1 MSQNEKKPMRSFSG
15 LPFYLVLILILIVTS
30 IFFFDGPASKSKS
43 LSDALDM
50 IENKAITKEDVVLNG
65 NELSFKYVDTATGK
79 KSEISKKIPYESV
92 DHVMTILMDAQ
103 NNGAIEKF
111 EYKQPTDVSAIMSG
125 IMIVLMLA
133 AMVFFVWVNFSRNQG
148 DGRSAMNFGRSKAKL
163 HDPSKNKVTFGDVAG
178 ADEEKEELTEVVD
191 FLKHPKKYSA
201 LGAKIP
207 KGILLHGAPGTG
219 KTLLAKA
226 VAGEAGVPFFS
237 ISGSDFV
244 EMFVGV
250 GASRVRDLFDNAKK
264 NAPCI
269 VFIDEIDAVGRH
281 RGAGMGGG
289 HDEREQT
296 LNQLLVEMDGFGP
309 NEGVIVIAATNR
321 VDILDPALLRP
332 GRFDRRVAVSRP
344 DIKGRADILKVHAKD
359 KPLEPDVDLKEIAK
373 ITPGYTGA
381 DLANLLNEAA
391 LLAARRNA
399 KAISKADVSEAV
411 FKVMVGP
418 EKKSRVIT
426 DKEKRLTAFHEAGHA
441 IVLRTVS
448 ETDHVERVSII
459 PAGGAGGYTAHKPDE
474 DIYYTTKKQL
484 IDSIMISLGGRAA
497 EQIILGEISTG
508 ASSDLQHCN
517 SVAREMITRYGMS
530 ENFPNVV
537 FDDDDE
543 VFIGKSYGHTKSY
556 SDKYASMIDEEI
568 VVIIGRAYAEVLK
581 ILNERMP
588 ILNGVAQRLLEKEK
602 IEGPEFEALY
612 VNNGVLPA
620 DFVETKTIFDAKNG
634 ASDSKNG
641 ASDSKNGD
649 ADAKKEENSASST
662 SDETSKGSSSDESA
676 IKGNSDMDK
685 FLKEFNESE
694 SDVSNE
700 GDEDQED

>member
-1 MSQNEKKPMRSFSG
+1 MSQTDKRPKKSFSG
-15 LPFYLVLILILIVTS
+15 LPFYLVLIVILVVACMMFLNDS
-30 IFFFDGPASKSKS
+30 SGKSTS
-43 LSDALDM
+43 LSEALNM
-50 IENKAITKEDVVLNG
+50 IEDKSIVKEDVVLNG
-65 NELSFKYVDTATGK
+65 NTLSFKYKDPESGK
-79 KSEISKKIPYESV
+79 KKEVSKKVPYESE
-92 DHVMTILMDAQ
+92 DHVMTILMEAEKS
-103 NNGAIEKF
+103 GAIESF

-125 IMIVLMLA
+125 IMIFLMIG
-133 AMVFFVWVNFSRNQG
+133 AMVFFIWVNFSRNAG
-148 DGRSAMNFGRSKAKL
+148 EGRSAMNFGRSKAKL
-163 HDPSKNKVTFGDVAG
+163 FDPSKNKVNFSDVAG

-191 FLKHPKKYSA
+191 FLKNPKKYSA

-250 GASRVRDLFDNAKK
+250 GASRVRDLFDSAKK
-264 NAPCI
+264 NSPCI
-269 VFIDEIDAVGRH
+269 IFIDEIDAVGRH

-344 DIKGRADILKVHAKD
+344 DIKGRADILKVHAKN
-359 KPLEPDVDLKEIAK
+359 KPLEDDVDLKEIAK

-399 KAISKADVSEAV
+399 KKISKADVSEAV

-448 ETDHVERVSII
+448 ETEHVERVSII

-517 SVAREMITRYGMS
+517 GIAREMITRYGMS
-530 ENFPNVV
+530 EKFPNVI

-543 VFIGKSYGHTKSY
+543 VFIGKSYGHTRVY
-556 SDKYASMIDEEI
+556 SEQSAAEIDAEIARIIDK
-568 VVIIGRAYAEVLK
+568 AYKDVLD
-581 ILNERMP
+581 ILNDKMD
-588 ILNGVAQRLLEKEK
+588 ILNAVAQRLLEKEK
-602 IEGPEFEALY
+602 IEGPEFEEIY
-612 VNNGVLPA
+612 VSGGACVTA
-620 DFVETKTIFDAKNG
+620 AVEDT
-634 ASDSKNG
+634 ASDSEGEG
-641 ASDSKNGD
+641 ASTEGAG
-649 ADAKKEENSASST
+649 ADASEGASEGSVGVTADEMLADSAAIAKEIERLEQSDLKDKAEREAQASEDASAEAKEEKK
-662 SDETSKGSSSDESA
+662 D
-676 IKGNSDMDK
+676 
-685 FLKEFNESE
+685 
-694 SDVSNE
+694 
-700 GDEDQED
+700 

>member
-1 MSQNEKKPMRSFSG
+1 MSQTEKRPKRSFSG
-15 LPFYLVLILILIVTS
+15 LPFYLVLIVILIVAS
-30 IFFFDGPASKSKS
+30 YFFLNGDSGKSTS
-43 LSDALDM
+43 LSEALNI
-50 IENKAITKEDVVLNG
+50 IESKDVKAEDVVLNG
-65 NELSFKYVDTATGK
+65 NTLSFKYLDQETGK
-79 KSEISKKIPYESV
+79 KKEVSKKVPYDSE
-92 DHVMTILMDAQ
+92 DHVLTILIDAQ
-103 NNGAIEKF
+103 KNGTIDSF

-125 IMIVLMLA
+125 IMIVLMIA
-133 AMVFFVWVNFSRNQG
+133 AMIFIVWINFSRNQG
-148 DGRSAMNFGRSKAKL
+148 EGRSAMNFGRSKAKL
-163 HDPSKNKVTFGDVAG
+163 HDPSKNKVNFADVAG
-178 ADEEKEELTEVVD
+178 ADEEKEELAEVVD
-191 FLKHPKKYSA
+191 FLKNPKKYSA

-250 GASRVRDLFDNAKK
+250 GASRVRDLFDSAKK
-264 NAPCI
+264 NSPCI
-269 VFIDEIDAVGRH
+269 VCIDEIDAVGRH

-332 GRFDRRVAVSRP
+332 GRFDRRVSVARP
-344 DIKGRADILKVHAKD
+344 DIKGRADILKVHAKN
-359 KPLEPDVDLKEIAK
+359 KPFEDDVDLKEIAK

-399 KAISKADVSEAV
+399 KKISKADVSEAV

-448 ETDHVERVSII
+448 ETEHVERVSII

-517 SVAREMITRYGMS
+517 GIAREMITRYGMS
-530 ENFPNVV
+530 EKFPNVI

-543 VFIGKSYGHTKSY
+543 VFIGKSYGHTRVY
-556 SDKYASMIDEEI
+556 SEQSAAQIDEEI
-568 VVIIGRAYAEVLK
+568 ARIIDKAYNDVLDLLNEK
-581 ILNERMP
+581 MAILNA
-588 ILNGVAQRLLEKEK
+588 VAHRLLEKEK
-602 IEGPEFEALY
+602 IEGPEFEEIY
-612 VNNGVLPA
+612 VSGGVIPETPA
-620 DFVETKTIFDAKNG
+620 SEEPATEEKVSEETSSEETASASETTEEKAVEESKAAEETVENTESSTEET
-634 ASDSKNG
+634 ASDEE
-641 ASDSKNGD
+641 
-649 ADAKKEENSASST
+649 KKS
-662 SDETSKGSSSDESA
+662 
-676 IKGNSDMDK
+676 
-685 FLKEFNESE
+685 
-694 SDVSNE
+694 
-700 GDEDQED
+700 

>member
-1 MSQNEKKPMRSFSG
+1 MSQTEKRPKKSFSG
-15 LPFYLVLILILIVTS
+15 LPFYLVLIVILVVACWMFLNEGS
-30 IFFFDGPASKSKS
+30 GKSTS
-43 LSDALDM
+43 LSEALNM
-50 IENKAITKEDVVLNG
+50 IEDKSITKEDVVLNG
-65 NELSFKYVDTATGK
+65 NTLSFKYKDPETGK
-79 KSEISKKIPYESV
+79 KKEVSKKVPYDSE
-92 DHVMTILMDAQ
+92 DHVLTILIEAEKS
-103 NNGAIEKF
+103 GAIEKF

-125 IMIVLMLA
+125 VMIFLI
-133 AMVFFVWVNFSRNQG
+133 WVNFSRNAG
-148 DGRSAMNFGRSKAKL
+148 EGRSAMNFGRSKAKL
-163 HDPSKNKVTFGDVAG
+163 FDPSKNKVNFSDVAG
-178 ADEEKEELTEVVD
+178 ADEEKEELAEVVD
-191 FLKHPKKYSA
+191 FLKNPKKYSA

-250 GASRVRDLFDNAKK
+250 GASRVRDLFDSAKK
-264 NAPCI
+264 NSPCI

-332 GRFDRRVAVSRP
+332 GRFDRRVSVARP
-344 DIKGRADILKVHAKD
+344 DIKGRADILKVHAKN
-359 KPLEPDVDLKEIAK
+359 KPLEDDVDLKEIAK

-399 KAISKADVSEAV
+399 KKISKADVSEAV

-448 ETDHVERVSII
+448 ETEHVERVSII

-517 SVAREMITRYGMS
+517 GIAREMITRYGMS
-530 ENFPNVV
+530 EKFPNVI

-543 VFIGKSYGHTKSY
+543 VFIGKSYGHTRVY
-556 SDKYASMIDEEI
+556 SEQSAAAIDAEIARIIDK
-568 VVIIGRAYAEVLK
+568 AYKDVLD
-581 ILNERMP
+581 ILNEKMA
-588 ILNGVAQRLLEKEK
+588 ILNAVAQRLLEKEK
-602 IEGPEFEALY
+602 IEGPEFEEIY
-612 VNNGVLPA
+612 VSGGAIVTA
-620 DFVETKTIFDAKNG
+620 AVEAP
-634 ASDSKNG
+634 ASDSAEG
-641 ASDSKNGD
+641 AAETSVGVTADEMLADSEAIAKEIERLEQSDLKDKAEREAQEKAEGEVKEE
-649 ADAKKEENSASST
+649 KKEE
-662 SDETSKGSSSDESA
+662 
-676 IKGNSDMDK
+676 
-685 FLKEFNESE
+685 
-694 SDVSNE
+694 
-700 GDEDQED
+700 

>member
-1 MSQNEKKPMRSFSG
+1 MSQQDKKPLKSFSG
-15 LPFYLVLILILIVTS
+15 LPFYLVLIVILIVTS
-30 IFFFDGPASKSKS
+30 YFFFDGSSKKSTS
-43 LSDALDM
+43 LSEALNM
-50 IENKAITKEDVVLNG
+50 ITDKQVVKSDVVLYG
-65 NELSFKYVDTATGK
+65 NTLEFKYVDPATGK
-79 KSEISKKIPYESV
+79 KAEVSKKVPYDSA
-92 DHVMTILMDAQ
+92 DHVLTILMEAQ
-103 NNGAIEKF
+103 ESGAIESY
-111 EYKQPTDVSAIMSG
+111 EYKQPTDVSSIMSG
-125 IMIVLMLA
+125 IMIVLMVA
-133 AMVFFVWVNFSRNQG
+133 AMIFFVWLNFSRNAG
-148 DGRSAMNFGRSKAKL
+148 EGRNAMNFGRSKAKL
-163 HDPSKNKVTFGDVAG
+163 HDPSKNKVTFADVAG
-178 ADEEKEELTEVVD
+178 ADEEKEELAEVVD
-191 FLKHPKKYSA
+191 FLKNPKKYSA

-207 KGILLHGAPGTG
+207 KGILLNGAPGTG

-264 NAPCI
+264 NSPCI

-321 VDILDPALLRP
+321 IDILDPALLRP
-332 GRFDRRVAVSRP
+332 GRFDRRVQVARP
-344 DIKGRADILKVHAKD
+344 DIKGRAQILKVHAKN
-359 KPLEPDVDLKEIAK
+359 KPLAADVDLKEIAK

-391 LLAARRNA
+391 LLAARKNA
-399 KAISKADVSEAV
+399 KEITKAEVSEAV
-411 FKVMVGP
+411 FKVMIGP

-448 ETDHVERVSII
+448 ETEHVERVSII

-484 IDSIMISLGGRAA
+484 IDSIMVSLGGRAA

-517 SVAREMITRYGMS
+517 SIAREMITRYGMS
-530 ENFPNVV
+530 ETFPNVI

-556 SDKYASMIDEEI
+556 SDKYAAMIDEEI
-568 VVIIGRAYAEVLK
+568 CRIIDKAYNDVLDL
-581 ILNERMP
+581 LNERMS

-602 IEGPEFEALY
+602 IEGPEFEEIY
-612 VNNGVLPA
+612 VNNGVLPEGSA
-620 DFVETKTIFDAKNG
+620 FAGGAAAT
-634 ASDSKNG
+634 ASDSDSAESEKDATAEAG
-641 ASDSKNGD
+641 ASTT
-649 ADAKKEENSASST
+649 ESASSDT
-662 SDETSKGSSSDESA
+662 DFIPKSIE
-676 IKGNSDMDK
+676 
-685 FLKEFNESE
+685 KED
-694 SDVSNE
+694 DVSKE
-700 GDEDQED
+700 

>member
-1 MSQNEKKPMRSFSG
+1 MSQTEKRPKRSFSG
-15 LPFYLVLILILIVTS
+15 LPFYLVLIVILIVAS
-30 IFFFDGPASKSKS
+30 YFFLNGDSGKSTS
-43 LSDALDM
+43 LSEALNIIESKDM
-50 IENKAITKEDVVLNG
+50 QTEDVVLNG
-65 NELSFKYVDTATGK
+65 NTLSFKYLDPETGK
-79 KSEISKKIPYESV
+79 KKEVSKKVPYDSE
-92 DHVMTILMDAQ
+92 DHVLTILIDAQ
-103 NNGAIEKF
+103 KNGTIESF

-125 IMIVLMLA
+125 IMIVLMIA
-133 AMVFFVWVNFSRNQG
+133 AMIFIVWINFSRNQG
-148 DGRSAMNFGRSKAKL
+148 EGRSAMNFGRSKAKL
-163 HDPSKNKVTFGDVAG
+163 HDPSKNKVNFADVAG
-178 ADEEKEELTEVVD
+178 ADEEKEELAEVVD
-191 FLKHPKKYSA
+191 FLKNPKKYSA

-250 GASRVRDLFDNAKK
+250 GASRVRDLFDSAKK

-332 GRFDRRVAVSRP
+332 GRFDRRVSVARP
-344 DIKGRADILKVHAKD
+344 DIKGRADILKVHAKN
-359 KPLEPDVDLKEIAK
+359 KPFEDDVDLKEIAK

-399 KAISKADVSEAV
+399 KKISKADVSEAV

-448 ETDHVERVSII
+448 ETEHVERVSII

-517 SVAREMITRYGMS
+517 GIAREMITRYGMS
-530 ENFPNVV
+530 EKFPNVI

-543 VFIGKSYGHTKSY
+543 VFIGKSYGHTRVY
-556 SDKYASMIDEEI
+556 SEQSAAQIDEEI
-568 VVIIGRAYAEVLK
+568 ARIIDKAYNDVLNLLNEK
-581 ILNERMP
+581 MAILNA
-588 ILNGVAQRLLEKEK
+588 VAHRLLEKEK
-602 IEGPEFEALY
+602 IEGPEFEEIY
-612 VNNGVLPA
+612 VSGGVIPETPA
-620 DFVETKTIFDAKNG
+620 SEEPAAEEKVSEEPASEETASASETTAEKAVEESKATEETVENTESSTEKT
-634 ASDSKNG
+634 ASDEE
-641 ASDSKNGD
+641 
-649 ADAKKEENSASST
+649 KKS
-662 SDETSKGSSSDESA
+662 
-676 IKGNSDMDK
+676 
-685 FLKEFNESE
+685 
-694 SDVSNE
+694 
-700 GDEDQED
+700 

>member
-1 MSQNEKKPMRSFSG
+1 MSQTDKRPRKSFSG
-15 LPFYLVLILILIVTS
+15 LPFYLVLIVILVVACMMFLNDS
-30 IFFFDGPASKSKS
+30 SGKSTS
-43 LSDALDM
+43 LSEALNM
-50 IENKAITKEDVVLNG
+50 IEDKSIEKEDVVLNG
-65 NELSFKYVDTATGK
+65 NTLSFKYKDAETGK
-79 KSEISKKIPYESV
+79 KKEVSKKVPYESE
-92 DHVMTILMDAQ
+92 DHVLTILMEAEKS
-103 NNGAIEKF
+103 GSIESF

-125 IMIVLMLA
+125 VMIFLMIG
-133 AMVFFVWVNFSRNQG
+133 AMVFFIWVNFSRNAG
-148 DGRSAMNFGRSKAKL
+148 EGRSAMNFGRSKAKL
-163 HDPSKNKVTFGDVAG
+163 FDPSKNKVNFSDVAG

-191 FLKHPKKYSA
+191 FLKNPKKYSA

-250 GASRVRDLFDNAKK
+250 GASRVRDLFDSAKK
-264 NAPCI
+264 NSPCI
-269 VFIDEIDAVGRH
+269 IFIDEIDAVGRH

-344 DIKGRADILKVHAKD
+344 DIKGRADILKVHAKN
-359 KPLEPDVDLKEIAK
+359 KPLEDDVDLKEIAK

-399 KAISKADVSEAV
+399 KKISKADVSEAV

-508 ASSDLQHCN
+508 ASSDLQQCN
-517 SVAREMITRYGMS
+517 GVAREMITRYGMS
-530 ENFPNVV
+530 EKFPNVV

-543 VFIGKSYGHTKSY
+543 VFIGKSYGHTRTY
-556 SDKYASMIDEEI
+556 SEQSAAMIDAEI
-568 VVIIGRAYAEVLK
+568 ARIIDKAYKDVLD
-581 ILNERMP
+581 ILNEKMA
-588 ILNGVAQRLLEKEK
+588 ILNAVAQRLLEKEK
-602 IEGPEFEALY
+602 IEGPEFEEIY
-612 VNNGVLPA
+612 VSGGAIVTAAVEAPA
-620 DFVETKTIFDAKNG
+620 SEDASSSEG
-634 ASDSKNG
+634 ASEGSVGATAEEMLADSAAIAKEIERLG
-641 ASDSKNGD
+641 QSDLKD
-649 ADAKKEENSASST
+649 KAEREASASNAAEAEAK
-662 SDETSKGSSSDESA
+662 DEKKD
-676 IKGNSDMDK
+676 
-685 FLKEFNESE
+685 
-694 SDVSNE
+694 
-700 GDEDQED
+700 

>member
-1 MSQNEKKPMRSFSG
+1 MSQTEKRPKRSFSG
-15 LPFYLVLILILIVTS
+15 LPFYLVLIVILIVAS
-30 IFFFDGPASKSKS
+30 YFFLNGDSGKSTS
-43 LSDALDM
+43 LSEALNIIESKDM
-50 IENKAITKEDVVLNG
+50 QTEDVVLNG
-65 NELSFKYVDTATGK
+65 NTLSFKYLDPETGK
-79 KSEISKKIPYESV
+79 KKEVSKKVPYDSE
-92 DHVMTILMDAQ
+92 DHVLTILIDAQ
-103 NNGAIEKF
+103 KNGTIESF

-125 IMIVLMLA
+125 IMIVLMIA
-133 AMVFFVWVNFSRNQG
+133 AMIFIVWINFSRNQG
-148 DGRSAMNFGRSKAKL
+148 EGRSAMNFGRSKAKL
-163 HDPSKNKVTFGDVAG
+163 HDPSKNKVNFADVAG
-178 ADEEKEELTEVVD
+178 ADEEKEELAEVVD
-191 FLKHPKKYSA
+191 FLKNPKKYSA

-250 GASRVRDLFDNAKK
+250 GASRVRDLFDSAKK

-332 GRFDRRVAVSRP
+332 GRFDRRVSVARP
-344 DIKGRADILKVHAKD
+344 DIKGRADILKVHAKN
-359 KPLEPDVDLKEIAK
+359 KPFEDDVDLKEIAK

-399 KAISKADVSEAV
+399 KKISKADVSEAV

-448 ETDHVERVSII
+448 ETEHVERVSII

-517 SVAREMITRYGMS
+517 GIAREMITRYGMS
-530 ENFPNVV
+530 EKFPNVI

-543 VFIGKSYGHTKSY
+543 VFIGKSYGHTRVY
-556 SDKYASMIDEEI
+556 SEQSAAQIDEEI
-568 VVIIGRAYAEVLK
+568 ARIIDKAYNDVLNLLNEK
-581 ILNERMP
+581 MAILNA
-588 ILNGVAQRLLEKEK
+588 VAQRLLEKEK
-602 IEGPEFEALY
+602 IEGPEFEEIY
-612 VNNGVLPA
+612 VSGGVIPETPA
-620 DFVETKTIFDAKNG
+620 SEEPAAEEKVSEEPASEETASASETIAEKAVEESKATEETVENTESSTEET
-634 ASDSKNG
+634 ASDEE
-641 ASDSKNGD
+641 
-649 ADAKKEENSASST
+649 KKS
-662 SDETSKGSSSDESA
+662 
-676 IKGNSDMDK
+676 
-685 FLKEFNESE
+685 
-694 SDVSNE
+694 
-700 GDEDQED
+700 

>member
-1 MSQNEKKPMRSFSG
+1 MSQTEKRPKKSFSG
-15 LPFYLVLILILIVTS
+15 LPFYLVLIVILVVACMMFLNDS
-30 IFFFDGPASKSKS
+30 SGKSTS
-43 LSDALDM
+43 LSEALNM
-50 IENKAITKEDVVLNG
+50 IEDKSITKEDVVLNG
-65 NELSFKYVDTATGK
+65 NTLSFKYKDPETGK
-79 KSEISKKIPYESV
+79 KKEVSKKVPYESE
-92 DHVMTILMDAQ
+92 DHVLTILMEAEKS
-103 NNGAIEKF
+103 GSIESF

-125 IMIVLMLA
+125 VMIFLMIG
-133 AMVFFVWVNFSRNQG
+133 AMVFFIWVNFSRNAG
-148 DGRSAMNFGRSKAKL
+148 EGRSAMNFGRSKAKL
-163 HDPSKNKVTFGDVAG
+163 FDPSKNKVNFSDVAG

-191 FLKHPKKYSA
+191 FLKNPKKYSA

-250 GASRVRDLFDNAKK
+250 GASRVRDLFDSAKK
-264 NAPCI
+264 NSPCI
-269 VFIDEIDAVGRH
+269 IFIDEIDAVGRH

-344 DIKGRADILKVHAKD
+344 DIKGRADILKVHAKN
-359 KPLEPDVDLKEIAK
+359 KPLEDDVDLKEIAK

-399 KAISKADVSEAV
+399 KKISKADVSEAV

-448 ETDHVERVSII
+448 ETEHVERVSII

-517 SVAREMITRYGMS
+517 GVAREMITRYGMS
-530 ENFPNVV
+530 EKFPNVI

-543 VFIGKSYGHTKSY
+543 VFIGKSYGHTRVY
-556 SDKYASMIDEEI
+556 SEQSAAEIDAEIARIIDK
-568 VVIIGRAYAEVLK
+568 AYKDVLD
-581 ILNERMP
+581 ILNDKMD
-588 ILNGVAQRLLEKEK
+588 ILNAVAQRLLEKEK
-602 IEGPEFEALY
+602 IEGPEFEEIY
-612 VNNGVLPA
+612 VSGGAIVTAAVEAPA
-620 DFVETKTIFDAKNG
+620 SEDEGEG
-634 ASDSKNG
+634 ASTEG
-641 ASDSKNGD
+641 AG
-649 ADAKKEENSASST
+649 ADAS
-662 SDETSKGSSSDESA
+662 
-676 IKGNSDMDK
+676 
-685 FLKEFNESE
+685 
-694 SDVSNE
+694 
-700 GDEDQED
+700 

>member
-1 MSQNEKKPMRSFSG
+1 MSQTEKRPKRSFSG
-15 LPFYLVLILILIVTS
+15 LPFYLVLIVILIVAS
-30 IFFFDGPASKSKS
+30 YFFLNGDSGKSTS
-43 LSDALDM
+43 LSEALNI
-50 IENKAITKEDVVLNG
+50 IESKDVKAEDVVLNG
-65 NELSFKYVDTATGK
+65 NTLSFKYLDQETGK
-79 KSEISKKIPYESV
+79 KKEVSKKVPYDSE
-92 DHVMTILMDAQ
+92 DHVLTILIDAQ
-103 NNGAIEKF
+103 KNGTIDSF

-125 IMIVLMLA
+125 IMIVLMIA
-133 AMVFFVWVNFSRNQG
+133 AMIFIVWINFSRNQG
-148 DGRSAMNFGRSKAKL
+148 EGRSAMNFGRSKAKL
-163 HDPSKNKVTFGDVAG
+163 HDPSKNKVNFADVAG
-178 ADEEKEELTEVVD
+178 ADEEKEELAEVVD
-191 FLKHPKKYSA
+191 FLKNPKKYSA

-250 GASRVRDLFDNAKK
+250 GASRVRDLFDSAKK
-264 NAPCI
+264 NSPCI

-332 GRFDRRVAVSRP
+332 GRFDRRVSVARP
-344 DIKGRADILKVHAKD
+344 DIKGRADILKVHAKN
-359 KPLEPDVDLKEIAK
+359 KPFEDDVDLKEIAK

-399 KAISKADVSEAV
+399 KKISKADVSEAV

-448 ETDHVERVSII
+448 ETEHVERVSII

-517 SVAREMITRYGMS
+517 GIAREMITRYGMS
-530 ENFPNVV
+530 EKFPNVI

-543 VFIGKSYGHTKSY
+543 VFIGKSYGHTRVY
-556 SDKYASMIDEEI
+556 SEQSAAQIDEEI
-568 VVIIGRAYAEVLK
+568 ARIIDKAYNDVLDLLNEK
-581 ILNERMP
+581 MAILNA
-588 ILNGVAQRLLEKEK
+588 VAHRLLEKEK
-602 IEGPEFEALY
+602 IEGPEFEEIY
-612 VNNGVLPA
+612 VSGGVIPETPA
-620 DFVETKTIFDAKNG
+620 SEEPATEEKVSEETSSEETASASETTEEKAVEESKAAEETVENTESSPEET
-634 ASDSKNG
+634 ASDEE
-641 ASDSKNGD
+641 
-649 ADAKKEENSASST
+649 KKS
-662 SDETSKGSSSDESA
+662 
-676 IKGNSDMDK
+676 
-685 FLKEFNESE
+685 
-694 SDVSNE
+694 
-700 GDEDQED
+700 